1 MSIAIIIL
9 GGVAL
14 LLYGTRTLRKGLD
27 RLLGER
33 LGPLLHRLAEN
44 PSRAVGGGVG
54 MALLAPSTTSFPLLA
69 SQAVR
74 GGYITVPRML
84 LVLLGADVGLTFMV
98 QLLALHVERFAPVL
112 ILVGVVLY
120 QYTRGAKTRG
130 VGQIILAFGFQFMG
144 IGLIQQATGA
154 ISPTGDMHELLTMAA
169 RYPGWMA
176 VLAAILAV
184 VLQSST
190 ATIGLILGLSH
201 PTTGAAGLSLPP
213 EVAISAV
220 VGANIGTALTLL
232 LVGWQDQRTRL
243 LGASAIVG
251 KVLVGILILLP
262 WVLPLVLDV
271 LEKMTPDDL
280 GRQVANA
287 HTGFNLIKAVLLLP
301 LITPLVWLAGR
312 LLPGPKPGESER
324 EGVEGAI
331 EGPRYLSTGPIDG
344 SNLALSQSMRE
355 ILRVADIV
363 RGMQEDLWQALRN
376 DDEELARRV
385 GDRDDLV
392 DRLDGD
398 IKQFLARLDVHALDA
413 DQAAERLRQLR
424 YLTEL
429 ESIGDL
435 IDKNLCELALK
446 KIRLRV
452 SFSKE
457 EWEELDGLD
466 RLISENLLI
475 ADAAFHTRDRTL
487 AEKLLRHKDHIDQR
501 VRELRDRHFARM
513 TASTLGAPQSSA
525 VHLDLLTNLR
535 RINSHASH
543 VAFSVLQEVSLGT
556 SATAGKN

>member
-1 MSIAIIIL
+1 MSIAMIIL

-33 LGPLLHRLAEN
+33 LGPLLQRLADN
-44 PSRAVGGGVG
+44 PSRAVVGGMGV
-54 MALLAPSTTSFPLLA
+54 ALLAPSSTSVSLLA

-74 GGYITVPRML
+74 AGYITVPRMY
-84 LVLLGADVGLTFMV
+84 LVLLGADIGLTLMV
-98 QLLALHVERFAPVL
+98 QLLALHVEHFAPVL
-112 ILVGVVLY
+112 ILIGVILY
-120 QYTRGAKTRG
+120 QYTRGARSRG
-130 VGQIILAFGFQFMG
+130 TGQIILAFGFQFMG
-144 IGLIQQATGA
+144 IGLIQNATGA
-154 ISPTGDMHELLTMAA
+154 ISPTGDLSKLLALAA
-169 RYPGWMA
+169 DYPGWMA
-176 VLAAILAV
+176 VLAALLAV

-201 PTTGAAGLSLPP
+201 PASGAAGLALPP
-213 EVAISAV
+213 SLAIAAV

-232 LVGWQDQRTRL
+232 LVGWQDKRTRL
-243 LGASAIVG
+243 LGAAVILG
-251 KVLVGILILLP
+251 KVLVGVLILLP
-262 WVLPLVLDV
+262 WVMPYVLKILDRT
-271 LEKMTPDDL
+271 TPGDL
-280 GRQVANA
+280 SRQVANA
-287 HTGFNLIKAVLLLP
+287 HTGFNFIKAIVLFPLILP
-301 LITPLVWLAGR
+301 LVALAKR

-331 EGPRYLSTGPIDG
+331 EGPRYITAGPIDG

-363 RGMQEDLWQALRN
+363 RGMEEDLWQALRK
-376 DDEELARRV
+376 DDEELAKRV
-385 GDRDDLV
+385 SERDDMV

-398 IKQFLARLDVHALDA
+398 IKQFLARLDVHALDP
-413 DQAAERLRQLR
+413 DQAAERLRHLR
-424 YLTEL
+424 YLSEL

-466 RLISENLLI
+466 RLIGENLLI
-475 ADAAFHTRDRTL
+475 ADAAFHTRDKAL
-487 AEKLLRHKDHIDQR
+487 AEKLLRHKDHIDRR
-501 VRELRDRHFARM
+501 VRELRDRHFARL
-513 TASTLGAPQSSA
+513 TAGALGPPQSSA

-543 VAFSVLQEVSLGT
+543 VAFSVLQDVSLGT
-556 SATAGKN
+556 AAPNH